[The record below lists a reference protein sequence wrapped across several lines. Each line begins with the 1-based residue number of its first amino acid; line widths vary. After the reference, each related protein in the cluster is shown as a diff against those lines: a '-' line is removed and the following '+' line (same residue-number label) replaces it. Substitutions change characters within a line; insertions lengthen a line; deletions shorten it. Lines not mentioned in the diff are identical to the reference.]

1 MKNSR
6 IKWLLISLCSLLVV
20 AFLGALMRYKIA
32 FYLPWIE
39 QKNLQHAHSHFAF
52 AGWLTQILFVILIAR
67 LEKKGFEN
75 AFSEYRNLLV
85 ANLGCS
91 YGMLIS
97 FWCQGYSFISIA
109 LSTMSIFIYFLF
121 AFQHRLHL
129 NLFARQE
136 PAPNWIK
143 ASLFFGILSSA
154 GTFFLAYMMASNQL
168 EQHLYLGSVYFY
180 LHFQYNG
187 WFLFACLG
195 IFTGYLNDHFPDFRI
210 PAIWFNVFVASTV
223 LTFGLSILW
232 VSLPPWLYWPLVLA
246 TIAQTV
252 VWCLMVRKIL
262 SFNLSKSLV
271 QDKFWQFILFLILL
285 CVSAKFLLQL
295 GSVVPEVSRLAFGFR
310 PIVIAYLHLIL
321 LASVSSFLVAFI
333 FSSSLL
339 PEGKRQYWV
348 IFFLGLYVNQLI
360 LGIHGIASFTYL
372 YLPKINEIL
381 FGVSVLL
388 VIGFA
393 LALWEVKK
401 KLTNQ
406 HNMIERIK

>member
-136 PAPNWIK
+136 PATNWIK

-195 IFTGYLNDHFPDFRI
+195 ILIGYLSDSSPEFRI
-210 PAIWFNVFVASTV
+210 PKVWVQVMVVST
-223 LTFGLSILW
+223 TITYGLSVLW
-232 VSLPPWLYWPLVLA
+232 ASLPSWLYWVLVGA
-246 TIAQTV
+246 SVGQTLI
-252 VWCLMVRKIL
+252 WFLLVRKITL
-262 SFNLSKSLV
+262 PTVWKSLV
-271 QDKFWQFILFLILL
+271 DNKFLKFIYCLICI
-285 CVSAKFLLQL
+285 CVSIKFLLQL
-295 GSVVPEVSRLAFGFR
+295 GSVIPEVSRLAFGFR
-310 PIVIAYLHLIL
+310 PIVISYLHLIL
-321 LASVSSFLVAFI
+321 LSSISSFLVAFV
-333 FSSSLL
+333 FSTSLL
-339 PEGKRQYWV
+339 PEGKRHYWV
-348 IFFLGLYVNQLI
+348 VFFGGLYLNQLV
-360 LGIHGIASFTYL
+360 LGIHGIASFTYI
-372 YLPKINEIL
+372 YLPYINEIL
-381 FGVSVLL
+381 FGLSVVL
-388 VIGFA
+388 VLGFT
-393 LALWEVKK
+393 LALQTVKK
-401 KLTNQ
+401 NLQ
-406 HNMIERIK
+406 ESAVYD